1 MAHDALLVEAEQLQN
16 ILIARATG
24 VGDDTTQYRELRAKL
39 LADLQVKDLLPDVV
53 RSCRNLGEFWGF
65 IKTKFAHY
73 QERRAFIWE
82 QFHPLLDALES
93 GLDAPGHEGA
103 SEVLAKLDAD
113 HVRRHWQK
121 ALERVAGDPEG
132 AITSAKALV
141 ESVCKLILDA
151 QGVTYEGGDDLNKL
165 YKSAARSLKL
175 GVDQHDQQVFKQI
188 LTGCASVVGGL
199 AAVRNALGD
208 AHGQGARPVRPAPR
222 HADLAVNLAG
232 AMATFLLETFEAT
245 HGTALQR
252 AEIAAQAAA
261 ATTDLEI

>member
-1 MAHDALLVEAEQLQN
+1 MAHDVLLVEAEQLQN
-16 ILIARATG
+16 ILISRATG
-24 VGDDTTQYRELRAKL
+24 VGDDTTQYRELRAKF
-39 LADLQVKDLLPDVV
+39 LADPQVKDLLPDVV
-53 RSCRNLGEFWGF
+53 RTHRNLGEFWNF
-65 IKTKFAHY
+65 IKAKFAHY
-73 QERRAFIWE
+73 QERRAYIWA
-82 QFHPLLDALES
+82 QFHPLLDALEN
-93 GLDAPGHEGA
+93 GLGAPGHEGA

-121 ALERVAGDPEG
+121 ALARVAADPEG

-141 ESVCKLILDA
+141 ESVCKLILDT
-151 QGVTYEGGDDLNKL
+151 QGLTYDGGDDLNKL

-175 GVDQHDQQVFKQI
+175 GVDQHDPQVFKQI

-252 AEIAAQAAA
+252 RDVSGDA
-261 ATTDLEI
+261 ATGDTALDI